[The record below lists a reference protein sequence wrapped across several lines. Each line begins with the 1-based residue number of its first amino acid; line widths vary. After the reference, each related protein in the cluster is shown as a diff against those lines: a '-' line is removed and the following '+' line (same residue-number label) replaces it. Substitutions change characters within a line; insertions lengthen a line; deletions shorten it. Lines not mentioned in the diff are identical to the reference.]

1 MHEQEQVAL
10 VGLYQET
17 YRVHDTEAHNDTSVA
32 IPIRYA
38 ANRP

>member
-17 YRVHDTEAHNDTSVA
+17 YRAPASDAPEGTSVVFIA
-32 IPIRYA
+32 V
-38 ANRP
+38 